1 LVNIGDAAGN
11 YGVLYSKPIVDVIP
25 NQPINVEVYLANLL
39 RAGINEPIPIFIIE
53 LVDASN
59 NVVASQFTVLLQGQR
74 IAQIEIIGFKQ
85 LSLNPGNNTSLTL
98 E

>member
-39 RAGINEPIPIFIIE
+39 EQVLMDQSRFYNRTR
-53 LVDASN
+53 DASN
-59 NVVASQFTVLLQGQR
+59 NVVASQFYS
-74 IAQIEIIGFKQ
+74 IAGATARSK
-85 LSLNPGNNTSLTL
+85 
-98 E
+98 

>member
-39 RAGINEPIPIFIIE
+39 RAGINGANPDFIIE

-59 NVVASQFTVLLQGQR
+59 NVC
-74 IAQIEIIGFKQ
+74 GFAIYRYYCR
-85 LSLNPGNNTSLTL
+85 GN